1 VALRATFGY
10 LPSSRCGTMTMIKM
24 SKTKSEYS
32 SRYQIMVLCLSLGQK
47 TKTFGV
53 VPSIE
58 LKTTSRYLR
67 VAGHAGH

>member
-1 VALRATFGY
+1 
-10 LPSSRCGTMTMIKM
+10 MTMIKI
-24 SKTKSEYS
+24 SEIESEYS
-32 SRYQIMVLCLSLGQK
+32 SRYQIMVLCLSLGQE

-58 LKTTSRYLR
+58 LKTTSRCSKVRYLR